1 VQAVSAV
8 AQYIETIPT
17 SAGPARTGRIGA
29 TPRPLPPQVASE
41 AREQG
46 GNDAEALIELATSP
60 THGAPSRPTLDAS
73 GEPVPAQPSAL
84 DAVVSQIAEADERRL
99 LVLLVVLGSMTL
111 AALAL
116 AARRQ
121 RPSTAAPSAT

>member
-8 AQYIETIPT
+8 AQYIEAIPT

-29 TPRPLPPQVASE
+29 TPRPLPPQVASK
-41 AREQG
+41 AREQAG
-46 GNDAEALIELATSP
+46 DDAEALIELATSP
-60 THGAPSRPTLDAS
+60 THGAPSRPTLGGS
-73 GEPVPAQPSAL
+73 GEAAPAQPSAL
-84 DAVVSQIAEADERRL
+84 DAVVSQIAAADERRL
-99 LVLLVVLGSMTL
+99 LVLFVLLGGMTL
-111 AALAL
+111 AALAH